1 MSTPKCVY
9 NYNQLRNVAPPPSL
23 PGPPGPPGIHLPPCD
38 YVFVSG
44 FPDPEN
50 NGLQG
55 FFEWRPNSSADDNG
69 GTVIKPNAVAAQS
82 KGRWHRVF
90 DGAISVKWFGAK
102 GDGVANDS
110 TAIRNALNAAAGKT
124 VYVPSGAYNIAST
137 LLPPANTR
145 LVGDGYKG
153 NSLLVATSDVVMIKL
168 NNPRVTLESLDFD
181 CTNQT
186 VQPAIWL
193 NSSEL
198 SICCCRLLNVALYGI
213 YASGSASDVSIV
225 SNRFTGRSP
234 VLVPSYGVSFDYSQG
249 AEAVLTQGNY
259 FTYFEVGIRSYG
271 ITGSAHI
278 HNIIE
283 AGATGFWVL
292 DARNAYIDNCF
303 ESLTGQAY
311 LLDQGANAL
320 IIGSRWQDANL
331 ANRIVYSGGSNP
343 SNTVVLNTE
352 GDASQI
358 PRLVNTVGVS
368 ATELSAANL
377 RGTAVLKTGS
387 TSAIVQFSTPEPDA
401 AYFISLTPTGPPSV
415 KGANRITSVT
425 KSAGQF
431 SFTVEAPPTLT
442 TYFDW
447 HLLR

>member
-1 MSTPKCVY
+1 LPIQS
-9 NYNQLRNVAPPPSL
+9 LGNVSVPQQMLHTVDPL
-23 PGPPGPPGIHLPPCD
+23 G
-38 YVFVSG
+38 YSG
-44 FPDPEN
+44 TTF
-50 NGLQG
+50 
-55 FFEWRPNSSADDNG
+55 
-69 GTVIKPNAVAAQS
+69 
-82 KGRWHRVF
+82 
-90 DGAISVKWFGAK
+90 GAISVKWFGAK

-292 DARNAYIDNCF
+292 VDWSSIPV
-303 ESLTGQAY
+303 G
-311 LLDQGANAL
+311 
-320 IIGSRWQDANL
+320 
-331 ANRIVYSGGSNP
+331 SGGERPYHWIAMAGRQSGESNC
-343 SNTVVLNTE
+343 VLR
-352 GDASQI
+352 
-358 PRLVNTVGVS
+358 RLESFEHGRS
-368 ATELSAANL
+368 EYRGRRIADSAA
-377 RGTAVLKTGS
+377 REYCGRVG
-387 TSAIVQFSTPEPDA
+387 
-401 AYFISLTPTGPPSV
+401 Y
-415 KGANRITSVT
+415 
-425 KSAGQF
+425 
-431 SFTVEAPPTLT
+431 
-442 TYFDW
+442 
-447 HLLR
+447 